1 MNNTRNFSQEL
12 GYLRLLFEL
21 IFDEQTNNPENAN
34 IFNDNQFA
42 GKDNLLKGKDNK
54 ISFYTKKEDK

>member
-42 GKDNLLKGKDNK
+42 GKDNRLKGKDNK